1 MITSMTRLLVA
12 SLLLSLRALTDE
24 PAFVGFSAARPADWT
39 VQPATVTARQPY
51 GNFRLSFT
59 FAGNLHVQLGA
70 SRFPVSGAGRA
81 LLTANGLGV
90 QLSVNGQ
97 PTTLSRSVRMGPVIL
112 LAAGQT
118 VRLQQLEITALPPG
132 PALGEDISSLLP
144 DFAQRTGPQGLL
156 LLFVRS
162 ADW

>member
-1 MITSMTRLLVA
+1 MISSMTRLLLA
-12 SLLLSLRALTDE
+12 ALLLSPRALADE
-24 PAFVGFSAARPADWT
+24 PGFTEFSAARPTDWT
-39 VQPATVTARQPY
+39 VQPATITTRQPY